1 MSEEPRLTKL
11 ERLVELGHDPYHN
24 EAHAITHLPD
34 DVRDQYAELEGET
47 VSLAG
52 RVTAL
57 RMMGKASFA
66 DLTLSG
72 QRIQIYVKKE
82 DVGDDLWQV
91 FELVDLGDIVG
102 VSGTV
107 FTTRTGEISI
117 HAATLA
123 VLAKCLHTPPIG
135 KEKDGQ
141 QWYGLTDVEER
152 YRRRYLDLIANAES
166 RKMLLDRARVVSATR
181 RFLDNRGFLEVE
193 TPVLQT
199 EAGGAAARPFT
210 THHNALDLELKLRIS
225 LELYL
230 KRMLVGG
237 IDKVYEIGRVFRNEG
252 ISTRHNPEFT
262 MLELYQAYVKMEDI
276 QALVEDLCRHLAI
289 ELNGTPQIEIEGT
302 VIDFSKEWRR
312 LDLLAGIEE
321 TAGIKPAEFDSLET
335 AKAAMQ
341 RVGLPTDKEDSVG
354 GIIEKLLERFVEPTL
369 LQPTF
374 VQGYPIETSPL
385 AKKDPLRPGL
395 TRRFE
400 GYVMCRE
407 LCNAFSE
414 LNDPVD
420 QRSRMEAQASALAKG
435 DLEANPLDEDFLY
448 ALEMGMPPAGG
459 LGIGMDRLA
468 MLMTGAESIRDV
480 ILFPTMR
487 HKIVGSGGV
496 TFPVT
501 EVSGKGHVKNPGDT
515 KPPLA

>member
-1 MSEEPRLTKL
+1 MSEEPRLAKL
-11 ERLVELGHDPYHN
+11 TRLQELGHDPYRN
-24 EAHAITHLPD
+24 EAYAITHTPAEI
-34 DVRDQYAELEGET
+34 RESYAELEDAE

-57 RMMGKASFA
+57 RLMGKAAFA
-66 DLTLSG
+66 DVSVG
-72 QRIQIYVKKE
+72 GDRMQVYAKRDV
-82 DVGDDLWQV
+82 VGDEPWSL
-91 FELVDLGDIVG
+91 FELVDLGDILG
-102 VSGTV
+102 VTGTV
-107 FTTRTGEISI
+107 FTTRTGEISV
-117 HAATLA
+117 HVTSFE
-123 VLAKCLHTPPIG
+123 VLAKCLHAPPIG

-141 QWYGLTDVEER
+141 QWYGLADVEER

-166 RKMLLDRARVVSATR
+166 RETLLNRARVVSATR
-181 RFLDNRGFLEVE
+181 RFLDDRGFLEVE

-199 EAGGAAARPFT
+199 EAGGAAARPFH

-230 KRMLVGG
+230 KRLLVGG

-262 MLELYQAYVKMEDI
+262 MLELYQAFVKMEDI
-276 QALVEDLCRHLAI
+276 QVLVEDLCRHIAI
-289 ELNGTPQIEIEGT
+289 ELNGQPT
-302 VIDFSKEWRR
+302 VEVDGVTIDFSQPWRR
-312 LDLLAGIEE
+312 LDLLDAIEE
-321 TAGIKPAEFDSLET
+321 HAGVKPSDLDSFET
-335 AKAAMQ
+335 ARAAMQ
-341 RVGLPTDKEDSVG
+341 RTGLPTEKENNVG

-369 LQPTF
+369 VQPTF
-374 VQGYPIETSPL
+374 IQGYPLETSPL
-385 AKKDPLRPGL
+385 AKSDPNRSGF

-400 GYVMCRE
+400 GYVLCRE

-414 LNDPVD
+414 LNDPLD
-420 QRSRMEAQASALAKG
+420 QRRRMEAQAQQLAKG

-448 ALEMGMPPAGG
+448 SLEIGMPPAGG

-487 HKIVGSGGV
+487 
-496 TFPVT
+496 PQ
-501 EVSGKGHVKNPGDT
+501 
-515 KPPLA
+515 A

>member
-1 MSEEPRLTKL
+1 MSEEPRLEKL
-11 ERLVELGHDPYHN
+11 QRLVELGHDPYLN

-34 DVRDQYAELEGET
+34 DIREQYAELEGET

-57 RMMGKASFA
+57 RMMGKAAFA
-66 DLTLSG
+66 DLTLGG
-72 QRIQIYVKKE
+72 QRMQVYVKKD
-82 DVGDDLWQV
+82 DVGEDLWNV

-102 VSGTV
+102 VSGYV

-117 HAATLA
+117 HAAQVA

-141 QWYGLTDVEER
+141 QWYGLSDVEER
-152 YRRRYLDLIANAES
+152 YRRRYLDLIANTES
-166 RKMLLDRARVVSATR
+166 RKTLLDRARVVSATR
-181 RFLDNRGFLEVE
+181 RFLDARGFLEVE

-199 EAGGAAARPFT
+199 EAGGAAARPFH

-225 LELYL
+225 LELFL
-230 KRMLVGG
+230 KRLLVGG

-276 QALVEDLCRHLAI
+276 QALVEDLCRHVAT
-289 ELNGTPQIEIEGT
+289 ELNGSAQIQAGDT
-302 VIDFSKEWRR
+302 VIDFSKPWKR
-312 LDLLAGIEE
+312 LDLLEGLREHAGIE
-321 TAGIKPAEFDSLET
+321 PHEFESLDT
-335 AKAAMQ
+335 AKAAMA
-341 RVGLPTDKEDSVG
+341 RVGLPTEKEDNVG

-369 LQPTF
+369 VQPTF

-385 AKKDPLRPGL
+385 AKSDPSRPGI

-400 GYVMCRE
+400 GYVMGRE

-414 LNDPVD
+414 LNDPLD
-420 QRSRMEAQASALAKG
+420 QRRRMESQAQALAKG

-448 ALEMGMPPAGG
+448 ALEIGMPPAGG

-487 HKIVGSGGV
+487 
-496 TFPVT
+496 PQ
-501 EVSGKGHVKNPGDT
+501 
-515 KPPLA
+515 A

>member
-1 MSEEPRLTKL
+1 VSEEPRLEKL
-11 ERLVELGHDPYHN
+11 QRLVELGHDPYLN

-34 DVRDQYAELEGET
+34 DIREQYAELEGET

-57 RMMGKASFA
+57 RMMGKAAFA

-72 QRIQIYVKKE
+72 QRMQVYVKKD
-82 DVGDDLWQV
+82 DVGEDLWHV

-102 VSGTV
+102 VTGYV

-117 HAATLA
+117 HAARVA
-123 VLAKCLHTPPIG
+123 VLAKCLHAPPIG

-141 QWYGLTDVEER
+141 QWYGLSDVEER
-152 YRRRYLDLIANAES
+152 YRRRYLDLIANTES
-166 RKMLLDRARVVSATR
+166 RKTLLDRARVVSATR
-181 RFLDNRGFLEVE
+181 RFLDARGFLEVE

-199 EAGGAAARPFT
+199 EAGGAAARPFH

-225 LELYL
+225 LELFL
-230 KRMLVGG
+230 KRLLVGG

-262 MLELYQAYVKMEDI
+262 MLELYQSYVKMEDI
-276 QALVEDLCRHLAI
+276 QSLVEDLCRHVAT
-289 ELNGTPQIEIEGT
+289 ELNGTAQIRVGEI
-302 VIDFSKEWRR
+302 VIDFSKPWRR
-312 LDLLAGIEE
+312 LDLLDGLREHAGIE
-321 TAGIKPAEFDSLET
+321 PHEFESLDS
-335 AKAAMQ
+335 AKAAMA
-341 RVGLPTDKEDSVG
+341 RVGLPTEKEDNVG

-369 LQPTF
+369 TQPTF

-385 AKKDPLRPGL
+385 AKSDPARPGI

-400 GYVMCRE
+400 GYVMGRE

-414 LNDPVD
+414 LNDPLD
-420 QRSRMEAQASALAKG
+420 QRRRMEAQANALAKG

-448 ALEMGMPPAGG
+448 ALEIGMPPAGG

-487 HKIVGSGGV
+487 
-496 TFPVT
+496 PQ
-501 EVSGKGHVKNPGDT
+501 
-515 KPPLA
+515 A

>member
-1 MSEEPRLTKL
+1 VSDEPRLDKL
-11 ERLVELGHDPYHN
+11 ARLRELGHDPYRYETYETTN
-24 EAHAITHLPD
+24 TPQSIRES
-34 DVRDQYAELEGET
+34 YAELDGKT

-57 RMMGKASFA
+57 RLMGKAAFLDVTHGGDRMQA
-66 DLTLSG
+66 
-72 QRIQIYVKKE
+72 YVKR
-82 DVGDDLWQV
+82 DIVGDELWDVFKCVDIGDLM
-91 FELVDLGDIVG
+91 G

-107 FTTRTGEISI
+107 FTTKTGEISI
-117 HAATLA
+117 QATEIA

-135 KEKDGQ
+135 KEKEGQ
-141 QWYGLTDVEER
+141 HWYGLSDVEER

-166 RKMLLDRARVVSATR
+166 RDTLLARSKVVSATR
-181 RFLDNRGFLEVE
+181 RFLDRQGFIEVE

-199 EAGGAAARPFT
+199 EAGGAAARPFH

-230 KRMLVGG
+230 KRLLVGG

-262 MLELYQAYVKMEDI
+262 MLELYQAYVQMEDI
-276 QALVEDLCRHLAI
+276 QQLVENLCQHLAT
-289 ELNGTPQIEIEGT
+289 ELNGSPQVELGGT
-302 VIDFSKEWRR
+302 VIDFSKPWRR
-312 LDLLAGIEE
+312 LDLLEAIEEHAGIGPGEFE
-321 TAGIKPAEFDSLET
+321 SLPA
-335 AKAAMQ
+335 AKSAME
-341 RVGLPTDKEDSVG
+341 RAGLPTDKEDSVG

-369 LQPTF
+369 VQPTF

-385 AKKDPLRPGL
+385 AKSDPDRIGF

-400 GYVMCRE
+400 GYVLCRE

-420 QRSRMEAQASALAKG
+420 QRRRMEAQAAELAKG

-448 ALEMGMPPAGG
+448 ALEVGMPPAGG

-487 HKIVGSGGV
+487 
-496 TFPVT
+496 PQ
-501 EVSGKGHVKNPGDT
+501 
-515 KPPLA
+515 AQ

>member
-1 MSEEPRLTKL
+1 VSEEPRLEKL
-11 ERLVELGHDPYHN
+11 QRLVELGHDPYRN
-24 EAHAITHLPD
+24 EAYAVTHLPD
-34 DVRDQYAELEGET
+34 DIRDQYAELESET

-57 RMMGKASFA
+57 RMMGKAAFA
-66 DLTLSG
+66 DLTLGG
-72 QRIQIYVKKE
+72 QRMQIYVKKD
-82 DVGDDLWQV
+82 DVGEALWEV
-91 FELVDLGDIVG
+91 FQLVDLGDIVG

-107 FTTRTGEISI
+107 FTTKTGEISI
-117 HAATLA
+117 HASTLA
-123 VLAKCLHTPPIG
+123 VLAKCLHAPPIG

-141 QWYGLTDVEER
+141 QWYGLSDVEER
-152 YRRRYLDLIANAES
+152 YRRRYLDLIANGES
-166 RKMLLDRARVVSATR
+166 RKTLLDRARVVSATR
-181 RFLDNRGFLEVE
+181 RFLDSRGFLEVE

-199 EAGGAAARPFT
+199 EAGGAAARPFH

-230 KRMLVGG
+230 KRLLVGG

-252 ISTRHNPEFT
+252 IITRHNPEFT
-262 MLELYQAYVKMEDI
+262 MLELYQAYVQMEDI
-276 QALVEDLCRHLAI
+276 QALVEDLCRHVAI
-289 ELNGTPQIEIEGT
+289 ELNGTPQVSFGDT
-302 VIDFSKEWRR
+302 TIDFSKPWRR
-312 LDLLAGIEE
+312 LDLLEGIEE
-321 TAGIKPAEFDSLET
+321 FAGIKAVEFESLES
-335 AKAAMQ
+335 AKDAMK
-341 RVGLPTDKEDSVG
+341 RVGLPTDKEDNVG

-369 LQPTF
+369 IEPTF

-385 AKKDPLRPGL
+385 AKKDPARSGF

-400 GYVMCRE
+400 GYVLRRE

-414 LNDPVD
+414 LNDPID
-420 QRSRMEAQASALAKG
+420 QRGRMEAQAAALAKG

-448 ALEMGMPPAGG
+448 ALEIGMPPAGG

-487 HKIVGSGGV
+487 
-496 TFPVT
+496 PQ
-501 EVSGKGHVKNPGDT
+501 
-515 KPPLA
+515 A

>member
-1 MSEEPRLTKL
+1 MSDEPRLAKL
-11 ERLVELGHDPYHN
+11 ERLRELGHDPYHH
-24 EAHAITHLPD
+24 EAFQITNTPESI
-34 DVRDQYAELEGET
+34 RENYAELDGKP

-57 RMMGKASFA
+57 RLMGKAAFA
-66 DLTLSG
+66 DLTHAG
-72 QRIQIYVKKE
+72 ERMQIYVKR
-82 DVGDDLWQV
+82 DLVGDDLWEV
-91 FELVDLGDIVG
+91 FNCVDLGDLMG
-102 VSGTV
+102 VLGTV
-107 FTTRTGEISI
+107 FTTKTGEISI
-117 HAATLA
+117 QVAALA

-141 QWYGLTDVEER
+141 QWYGLADVEER

-166 RKMLLDRARVVSATR
+166 RHVLLTRSTVVSATR
-181 RFLDNRGFLEVE
+181 RFLDDRGFVEVE

-199 EAGGAAARPFT
+199 EAGGAAARPFH
-210 THHNALDLELKLRIS
+210 THHNALNLELKLRIS

-230 KRMLVGG
+230 KRLLVGG

-262 MLELYQAYVKMEDI
+262 MLELYQAYVQMEDI
-276 QALVEDLCRHLAI
+276 QTLVEDLCRHLAI
-289 ELNGTPQIEIEGT
+289 ELNGSAQVEVNGT
-302 VIDFSKEWRR
+302 NIDFSRPWRR

-321 TAGIKPAEFDSLET
+321 HAGISPAEFESLES
-335 AKAAMQ
+335 ARSAMG
-341 RVGLPTDKEDSVG
+341 RVGLPTEGEESIG
-354 GIIEKLLERFVEPTL
+354 GIIEKLLERFVEPNL
-369 LQPTF
+369 VQPTF
-374 VQGYPIETSPL
+374 VQGYQIETSPL
-385 AKKDPLRPGL
+385 AKSDPSRPGF

-400 GYVMCRE
+400 GYVLCRE

-420 QRSRMEAQASALAKG
+420 QRRRMEAQASQLAKG

-448 ALEMGMPPAGG
+448 ALEVGMPPAGG

-487 HKIVGSGGV
+487 
-496 TFPVT
+496 PQ
-501 EVSGKGHVKNPGDT
+501 
-515 KPPLA
+515 AQ

>member
-1 MSEEPRLTKL
+1 MSDEPRLAKL
-11 ERLVELGHDPYHN
+11 DRLREIGHDPYLN
-24 EAHAITHLPD
+24 EAYSTSHTPNAI
-34 DVRDQYAELEGET
+34 RDQYTKLDGQS

-57 RMMGKASFA
+57 RMMGKAAFA
-66 DLTLSG
+66 DLTLG
-72 QRIQIYVKKE
+72 GEPMQIYVKK
-82 DVGDDLWQV
+82 DFVGEPTWEAFLC
-91 FELVDLGDIVG
+91 VDLGDLMG
-102 VSGTV
+102 VAGTV
-107 FTTRTGEISI
+107 FTTKTGEISI
-117 HAATLA
+117 QVASLN

-141 QWYGLTDVEER
+141 QWYGLADVEER
-152 YRRRYLDLIANAES
+152 YRRRYLDLIANSGS
-166 RKMLLDRARVVSATR
+166 RETLLARSRVVSATR
-181 RFLDNRGFLEVE
+181 RFLDDRGFIEVE

-199 EAGGAAARPFT
+199 EAGGAAARPFH

-230 KRMLVGG
+230 KRLLVGG

-262 MLELYQAYVKMEDI
+262 MLELYQAYVQMEDI
-276 QALVEDLCRHLAI
+276 QTLVEDLCRHLAV
-289 ELNGTPQIEIEGT
+289 ELNGQPILEMDGT
-302 VIDFSKEWRR
+302 TIDFSQPWRR
-312 LDLLAGIEE
+312 LDLLEGIEE
-321 TAGIKPAEFDSLET
+321 HAGIKPNEFEGIDA

-341 RVGLPTDKEDSVG
+341 RVGLPTDKEDNIG
-354 GIIEKLLERFVEPTL
+354 GIIEKLLERFVEPEL
-369 LQPTF
+369 MQPTF

-385 AKKDPLRPGL
+385 AKKDPDRPGF

-400 GYVMCRE
+400 GYVLCRE

-414 LNDPVD
+414 LNDPID
-420 QRSRMEAQASALAKG
+420 QRQRMEAQASQLAKG
-435 DLEANPLDEDFLY
+435 DLEAIPLDEDFLY
-448 ALEMGMPPAGG
+448 AIEVGMPPAGG

-487 HKIVGSGGV
+487 
-496 TFPVT
+496 PQ
-501 EVSGKGHVKNPGDT
+501 
-515 KPPLA
+515 AQ